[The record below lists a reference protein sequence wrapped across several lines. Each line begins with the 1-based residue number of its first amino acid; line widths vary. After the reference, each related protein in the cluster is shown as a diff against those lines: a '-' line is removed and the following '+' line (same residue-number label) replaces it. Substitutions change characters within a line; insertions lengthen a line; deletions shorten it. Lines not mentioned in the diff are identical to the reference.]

1 VTEDAIAEGT
11 SARGILTERG
21 ITMKYLGSLS
31 ILFGVSAAH
40 AIVRKIIVDGN
51 EYVLY
56 RAFTVLIPLD
66 IRDMTRAMTS
76 IGSRSVLNG
85 VTAN

>member
-1 VTEDAIAEGT
+1 M
-11 SARGILTERG
+11 R
-21 ITMKYLGSLS
+21 YLASLS
-31 ILFGVSAAH
+31 VLFGVSAAH

-76 IGSRSVLNG
+76 IGSRNVLNG
-85 VTAN
+85 ATAN